1 MANESDNSENHHI
14 LKKVWDKEFGAISP
28 EIQPTNAPEVK
39 KIFADF
45 FAAGKYYYYVLNI
58 SNGTIT
64 HHHPNIL
71 EMHPLR
77 EYPQTISEIID
88 FIHPEDLPF
97 VVEAESKSYEKVRS
111 IGQSHALELKTSYCF
126 RMLTANGN
134 YELFHHQTLHTELS
148 EDEKIIQSINIH
160 TNIQHITE
168 NNPYT
173 VLISGIGSRNDFH
186 QIKLE
191 KSAFLPVSTICEKL
205 TPREI
210 EVLNHIAKGNSG
222 NEISQILNISEHTV
236 KSHRKNILKKLQAK
250 NSKDLIRKALELAII

>member
-1 MANESDNSENHHI
+1 MAKEKENSEDHHV
-14 LKKVWDKEFGAISP
+14 LKKVWDKEFGSISP
-28 EIQPTNAPEVK
+28 EIQPTNPPEVE

-58 SNGTIT
+58 PNGSIT
-64 HHHPNIL
+64 NHHPNIL
-71 EMHPLR
+71 EMHPLQ
-77 EYPQTISEIID
+77 EYPKKVSEIINL
-88 FIHPEDLPF
+88 IHPEDLPF
-97 VVEAESKSYEKVRS
+97 VIEAESKSYEKVKS
-111 IGQSHALELKTSYCF
+111 IGLSHALELKASYCF

-134 YELFHHQTLHTELS
+134 YELFHHQALHTELS
-148 EDEKIIQSINIH
+148 EDRRIIQSINIH
-160 TNIQHITE
+160 TNIQHLTE

-173 VLISGIGSRNDFH
+173 ILVSGIGSRNDFH

-191 KSAFLPVSTICEKL
+191 KNAYLPVSTIFEKL
-205 TPREI
+205 TPRELEI
-210 EVLNHIAKGNSG
+210 LNHIAKGNSG